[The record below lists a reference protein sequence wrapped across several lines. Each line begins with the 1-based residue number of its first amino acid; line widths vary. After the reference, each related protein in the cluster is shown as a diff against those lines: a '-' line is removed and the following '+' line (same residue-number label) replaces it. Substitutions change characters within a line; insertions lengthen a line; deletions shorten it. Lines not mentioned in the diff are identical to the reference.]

1 MKLKRKINH
10 VHLIIVLIIFQL
22 FFINNLKSQG
32 IVINE
37 ISNGISGT
45 KEFIELLVIGS
56 VTNPIGSVDI
66 NNWVIDDNNG
76 DFEASVSAGVARG
89 HYKFVRMPLLNPGDI
104 IVIFNPSDLNINLPT
119 IDETDSNND
128 GVYIIPINS
137 VYIERCT
144 SLPSS
149 TGSTAYFP
157 CTYSHSFTQT
167 WSSIGFRNSGDA
179 IQTRNPDLSF
189 YHGFSYG
196 DVLTIFPTFY
206 NGNLSFN
213 IATGSGTN
221 KNYYLDCGDWTLHS
235 NYQRGDAPFDT
246 PGYPNTSD
254 NFALIQSIK
263 NGTFNYN
270 NLSDQ
275 NNCNIILDKNQI
287 SIKYD
292 LNNFILN
299 IILDSDGDYNL
310 YEIWESK
317 NAIDFSFVGITYN
330 NFVKIENYVQSKYFK
345 VLGKSENA
353 SAWSNTIFAEH
364 TELNNFAFPIPASKV
379 ISINPNL
386 EIIEC
391 LLKTVDG
398 KTFFITSS
406 HQIDISQLPKSFYIL
421 TIKTSQGS
429 KNLKLIVR

>member
-10 VHLIIVLIIFQL
+10 APLIILLIIFQL

-37 ISNGISGT
+37 ISNGTSGA

-56 VTNPIGSVDI
+56 ATNPTSRVDI
-66 NNWVIDDNNG
+66 NNWLIDDNNG

-89 HYKFVRMPLLNPGDI
+89 HYKFVRMPLLSPGDI
-104 IVIFNPSDLNINLPT
+104 IVIFNSSDLNINLPA

-149 TGSTAYFP
+149 TGGTAYFP

-167 WSSIGFRNSGDA
+167 WSSTGFRNSGDA
-179 IQTRNPDLSF
+179 IQTRKPDL
-189 YHGFSYG
+189 GFSLGFPYG
-196 DVLTIFPTFY
+196 YVLPTFPTFY
-206 NGNLSFN
+206 NGNFSFN

-221 KNYYLDCGDWTLHS
+221 KNYYLDCGDWTLQS

-263 NGTFNYN
+263 NGTINYN

-287 SIKYD
+287 SINYD

-299 IILDSDGDYNL
+299 IILDSEDDYDL

-330 NFVKIENYVQSKYFK
+330 NFVKIENYVESKYFK
-345 VLGKSENA
+345 VLGKSENT

-364 TELNNFAFPIPASKV
+364 TELNNFVFPIPVSKV
-379 ISINPNL
+379 ITINPNL

-398 KTFFITSS
+398 KTVFITSS
-406 HQIDISQLPKSFYIL
+406 HQIDVSQLPRSFYIL